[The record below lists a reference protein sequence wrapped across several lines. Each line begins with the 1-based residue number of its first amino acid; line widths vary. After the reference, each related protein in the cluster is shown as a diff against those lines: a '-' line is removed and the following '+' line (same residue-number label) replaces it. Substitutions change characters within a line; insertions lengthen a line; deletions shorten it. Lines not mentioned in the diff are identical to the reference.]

1 MLSLMRLS
9 SQVFQPVTPIRKALS
24 ADRAEDWHTHVT
36 HLFDQTVR
44 WWQCLEYTG
53 IQDRETPILRY
64 TTASDSTIYIG
75 CIPIVDMMWATQDL
89 FRAPACAWL
98 IELFPLLDG
107 LATVL
112 SLPSSN
118 TQALFNDRAFFNA
131 HTLFMRA
138 RSSMGIQQRLVITP
152 LPLV

>member
-9 SQVFQPVTPIRKALS
+9 SQASQPATPIRKALS
-24 ADRAEDWHTHVT
+24 TDRAEDWHTHVT

-75 CIPIVDMMWATQDL
+75 CIPIVDMMWATQNL

-112 SLPSSN
+112 ALPAQTHKPCSM
-118 TQALFNDRAFFNA
+118 TGLFFNA

>member
-1 MLSLMRLS
+1 M
-9 SQVFQPVTPIRKALS
+9 
-24 ADRAEDWHTHVT
+24 
-36 HLFDQTVR
+36 
-44 WWQCLEYTG
+44 EYTG

-75 CIPIVDMMWATQDL
+75 CIPIVDMMWATQNL

-112 SLPSSN
+112 ALPSPN
-118 TQALFNDRAFFNA
+118 TQALFNDRAFF
-131 HTLFMRA
+131 
-138 RSSMGIQQRLVITP
+138 
-152 LPLV
+152 